1 MWCPKKFYE
10 GFKGLYKTFWCTTK
24 KCENKKFNMIFNWN
38 TAFWNTQ
45 DGECELL
52 NRLLTSLTN
61 LFYHTLNSKKV
72 VCNAKTFFLSS
83 FLIPG
88 SKIRFTSCQNM
99 GNYRTKKS
107 TLFVS
112 DKVLWFRYVTI
123 DPFIPILLQNVFTVT
138 ISYLIGIYLFK
149 VNNRKTRTRWE
160 YVQS

>member
-1 MWCPKKFYE
+1 MHHKEVWKQ
-10 GFKGLYKTFWCTTK
+10 
-24 KCENKKFNMIFNWN
+24 KFNMIFNWN

-45 DGECELL
+45 NGECELL

-61 LFYHTLNSKKV
+61 LFYHTLKKWKKV
-72 VCNAKTFFLSS
+72 KKWYVMQKHFFWSY

-123 DPFIPILLQNVFTVT
+123 DPFIPILLQNIFTVT